1 MDQKK
6 SLLDGQFK
14 CDMSLE
20 VVVKKRRSS
29 QLYLNKPG
37 REKERTK
44 VASFSFHN

>member
-20 VVVKKRRSS
+20 VVVK
-29 QLYLNKPG
+29 
-37 REKERTK
+37 REEVVNYISINLGERERKKEQR
-44 VASFSFHN
+44 